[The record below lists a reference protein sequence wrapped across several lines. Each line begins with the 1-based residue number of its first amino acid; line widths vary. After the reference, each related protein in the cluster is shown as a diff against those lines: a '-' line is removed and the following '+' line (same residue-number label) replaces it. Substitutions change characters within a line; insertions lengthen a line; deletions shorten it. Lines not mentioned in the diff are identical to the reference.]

1 MMATVDHTITSKT
14 MATAG
19 DTEHT
24 REAAWVEASRCGDSR
39 AFNHL
44 VLRWERP
51 IFGLAWRMLRSRAE
65 AEEATQEIFL
75 SAYKAMHRFR
85 QGARFSTWLYRIA
98 TNHCISRLRRRP
110 AMVQVPL
117 AEQVDEDEAVK
128 PVQLQVTPTHEADLI
143 TADTRREVLAALAE
157 LGDEQRL
164 VVELKFYQELTFDGI
179 AEILDIPTS
188 TVKSRFY
195 TALGQLKSSLT
206 EN

>member
-1 MMATVDHTITSKT
+1 MMATADHTITGET

-19 DTEHT
+19 NMEQT
-24 REAAWVEASRCGDSR
+24 REAAWVEASRGGDSR

-44 VLRWERP
+44 VLRWEKP

-110 AMVQVPL
+110 AIFQVPI
-117 AEQVDEDEAVK
+117 ADQVDEDETVK
-128 PVQLQVTPTHEADLI
+128 PVQLQVSPTHEADLI
-143 TADTRREVLAALAE
+143 RADTRRDVVAALAGLNE
-157 LGDEQRL
+157 EQRL
-164 VVELKFYQELTFDGI
+164 VVELKFYQELTFEGI
-179 AEILDIPTS
+179 AEILEIPTS

-195 TALGQLKSSLT
+195 TALGQLKSRLT